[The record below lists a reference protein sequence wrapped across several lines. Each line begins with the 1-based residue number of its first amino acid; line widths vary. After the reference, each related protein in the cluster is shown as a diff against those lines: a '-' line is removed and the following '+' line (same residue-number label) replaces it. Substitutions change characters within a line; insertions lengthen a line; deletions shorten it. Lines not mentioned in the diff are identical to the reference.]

1 MRKLTRKQ
9 AEKLLENKFEC
20 VKNSGRFHR
29 IPSVPGLCYGLPCE
43 LSEDFRAYWKKVN
56 TRCNWLMD
64 DYFPHDYTTFEASFL
79 RLLSAHLFIRDTY
92 K

>member
-9 AEKLLENKFEC
+9 AEKLLENQFRRWEEHMYI
-20 VKNSGRFHR
+20 F
-29 IPSVPGLCYGLPCE
+29 GLCEELPVE
-43 LSEDFRAYWKKVN
+43 LRKDW
-56 TRCNWLMD
+56 TRHWEKINKQGYAMMSSYLGYD
-64 DYFPHDYTTFEASFL
+64 RTPFQVSFL